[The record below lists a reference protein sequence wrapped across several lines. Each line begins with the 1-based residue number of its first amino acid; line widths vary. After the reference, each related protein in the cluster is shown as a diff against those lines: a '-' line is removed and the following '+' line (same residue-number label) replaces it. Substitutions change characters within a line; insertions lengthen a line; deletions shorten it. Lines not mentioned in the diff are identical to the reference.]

1 MTASATFTPEASD
14 GTVEVQFTFDATQLA
29 GRTVVAFE
37 DVSRDGVTVATHAD
51 VTDEGQSVHFI
62 DIHTTAT
69 DKADGDH
76 EITAAQT
83 QTVVDRVEY
92 TNLVP
97 GKEYTITGT
106 LHLVNEDGTDAGVL
120 SDASGNK
127 VTATKTFTPETPDG
141 YVDVEFTFDA
151 SGLAGRKVVA
161 FEDLSTAGVSVATHA
176 DITDEGQTV
185 TVATPE
191 TGNPQGGSSSYP
203 NTGQG
208 PVAAILIT
216 AGLTA
221 VCAAGI
227 RGALRRRKT
236 ADESESK

>member
-1 MTASATFTPEASD
+1 M
-14 GTVEVQFTFDATQLA
+14 
-29 GRTVVAFE
+29 
-37 DVSRDGVTVATHAD
+37 
-51 VTDEGQSVHFI
+51 
-62 DIHTTAT
+62 
-69 DKADGDH
+69 
-76 EITAAQT
+76 
-83 QTVVDRVEY
+83 
-92 TNLVP
+92 
-97 GKEYTITGT
+97 
-106 LHLVNEDGTDAGVL
+106 L

-127 VTATKTFTPETPDG
+127 VTATKTFTPDTPDG

-208 PVAAILIT
+208 PVAAILIV